1 MKDLG
6 VSIRRSCALLGIS
19 MSSLYYQ
26 RKRTGDPEL
35 AAELQKIARKFQ
47 RFGYRRAWAM
57 LKRAGKTVNV
67 KKVHRLW
74 KKEGLALRKKQGRK
88 RLRTGRSV
96 PLKALYPNHVWTYDF
111 MLDSTADGRALRI
124 LTIVDEFTRESLA
137 IHLERR
143 MPAVAVLEVLERI
156 FKERGGPE
164 HLRSDNGP
172 EFVAH
177 VIQGWLERKGTKTHY
192 ITPASPWENAYGES
206 FNDKVRE
213 ECLNLEVFYSLPE
226 AKVIAEMWR
235 RHYNEER
242 PHSSL
247 DYKTPVEFR
256 DGWREAE
263 SAFSPSPAPG
273 SLRSALA
280 RAGEGENSSS
290 VGLL

>member
-1 MKDLG
+1 
-6 VSIRRSCALLGIS
+6 

-26 RKRTGDPEL
+26 RKRTEDPEL
-35 AAELQKIARKFQ
+35 VRELQRIARKFK

-57 LKRAGKTVNV
+57 LKRAGKKMNV

-74 KKEGLALRKKQGRK
+74 KKEGLALRKKPGRK

-137 IHLERR
+137 IHVERS
-143 MPAVAVLEVLERI
+143 MPAVLVLEVLEKL
-156 FKERGGPE
+156 FKVRGGPE
-164 HLRSDNGP
+164 YLRSDNGP
-172 EFVAH
+172 EFVAKI
-177 VIQGWLERKGTKTHY
+177 VQAWLERMGTKTHY
-192 ITPASPWENAYGES
+192 IAPASPWENAYGES
-206 FNDKVRE
+206 FNDKVRG
-213 ECLNLEVFYSLPE
+213 ECLNMEVFYSLPE
-226 AKVIAEMWR
+226 AKVVTELWR

-247 DYKTPVEFR
+247 DYLTPEEFR
-256 DGWREAE
+256 DGWKGAA

-280 RAGEGENSSS
+280 RAGEGEKSLG
-290 VGLL
+290 VVL